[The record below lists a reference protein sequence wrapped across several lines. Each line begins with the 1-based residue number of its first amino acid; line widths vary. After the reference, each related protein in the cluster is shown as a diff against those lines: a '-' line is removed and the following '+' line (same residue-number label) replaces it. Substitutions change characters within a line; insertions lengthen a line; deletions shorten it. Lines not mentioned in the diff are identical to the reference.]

1 MRLIKAT
8 GQFKRDYKRVAR
20 RGWPMD
26 KLKTVMRRLA
36 EGDKLEP
43 RYRDHKLVGPYA
55 GRREC
60 HIEPDWLLIYVLTPT
75 EILYERTGSHADLFE

>member
-1 MRLIKAT
+1 MRQIKTT
-8 GQFKRDYKRVAR
+8 GQFEHDYKRVAR

-26 KLKTVMRRLA
+26 KLKTVMQRLA
-36 EGDKLEP
+36 QGDKLEP

-75 EILYERTGSHADLFE
+75 EILYERTGSHTDLFK

>member
-55 GRREC
+55 GRRER

-75 EILYERTGSHADLFE
+75 EILYERTGSHTDLFE

>member
-1 MRLIKAT
+1 MRLIKTT
-8 GQFKRDYKRVAR
+8 GQFEHDYKCVAR

-43 RYRDHKLVGPYA
+43 RYRDHKLVGSYA

-75 EILYERTGSHADLFE
+75 EILYERTGSHTDLFK